1 MPTLHLLHGPPGSG
15 KTTFA
20 RKLGR
25 ELPAVRFTP
34 DEWMVALYGT
44 NPPEA
49 VFRPQHEKIMLLI
62 WSHVERVL
70 GAGTDVVLDVGFL
83 SRASRD
89 DARQRA
95 LALGVA
101 CRFYVL
107 KCPMAEAR
115 RRVLARTTKMPPGEL
130 EISEPTFEFLVRQL
144 EPMGADE
151 PHIVVEPPAP
161 EDNS

>member
-1 MPTLHLLHGPPGSG
+1 MVTLH
-15 KTTFA
+15 
-20 RKLGR
+20 
-25 ELPAVRFTP
+25 
-34 DEWMVALYGT
+34 GT

-70 GAGTDVVLDVGFL
+70 GAGTDVVLDVGFW

-95 LALGVA
+95 NALGVG
-101 CRFYVL
+101 CRFYAMN
-107 KCPMAEAR
+107 CSMGEAR
-115 RRVLARTTKMPPGEL
+115 RRVLARTAKMPPGVL
-130 EISEPTFEFLVRQL
+130 EISEPTFEFLARQM

-161 EDNS
+161 EGSS